1 MKASAS
7 PRTWI
12 VSLLA
17 VVACGSF
24 AFAQDVVVQKNGV
37 RSEGQILGVA
47 AGKIK
52 IKVGPVETTIP
63 LDQAATVTKEAP
75 KSYTDGLAAW
85 DAGNA
90 AQALPLIKSTVDTF
104 QGLPTPWAERA
115 SALLGDVYL
124 TVNQV
129 PAAETAFAEFQKAY
143 PGSTAQSDIGLA
155 RLAVEKKDFATAR
168 AKLEPIVAEAQGVT
182 LAPEGKGAMYGQA
195 FFLMG
200 VIQESEGN
208 LPEALR
214 DYLST
219 VTLFYEDQAVVAK
232 ARERADIL
240 VKEKQVIVP

>member
-63 LDQAATVTKEAP
+63 LDQAATVTKDAP
-75 KSYTDGLAAW
+75 KSYTDGVAAW

-90 AQALPLIKSTVDTF
+90 AQALRSSSRQSIPSRDCLF
-104 QGLPTPWAERA
+104 RGP
-115 SALLGDVYL
+115 SA
-124 TVNQV
+124 
-129 PAAETAFAEFQKAY
+129 P
-143 PGSTAQSDIGLA
+143 PPS
-155 RLAVEKKDFATAR
+155 
-168 AKLEPIVAEAQGVT
+168 
-182 LAPEGKGAMYGQA
+182 
-195 FFLMG
+195 
-200 VIQESEGN
+200 
-208 LPEALR
+208 
-214 DYLST
+214 
-219 VTLFYEDQAVVAK
+219 
-232 ARERADIL
+232 
-240 VKEKQVIVP
+240 